1 LFQTHDLSKDREI
14 VLDANLSKIMKAKK
28 VIDFKSLVEEVIKM
42 IKVFTPQIKDIKIA
56 IERLITK
63 EILQRDEKD
72 REQLRYKD

>member
-1 LFQTHDLSKDREI
+1 
-14 VLDANLSKIMKAKK
+14 MKAKK